1 VRVTDDG
8 AGIERT
14 ELMLALARH
23 ATSKIASL
31 EDLEHVASLGFRGEA
46 LASVAAV
53 SRLTLT
59 SRPPAARHA
68 WRVEATAEVVAE
80 PQPASAPPGTTVDVR
95 DLYFNTPARRKFL
108 RTEGT
113 EFAHC
118 EEVFRR
124 EAMAR
129 PDVAFTLTHNGR
141 LVWRLPPQPLSAR
154 VRELLGEEATAA
166 LMPLDEGS
174 GDLRLRGFVASPA
187 FSRAGRDQQ
196 YLFVNRRFVRDRLLA
211 HAVREAFHDV
221 LHHDR
226 QPAYV
231 LYLEIEPGLVDV
243 NVHPTKIEVRF
254 RDPRAMH
261 QFLFHALSR
270 TLAQTRPGAQV
281 SQPASTYPAAPAR
294 WEPAHAQS
302 AMALTSG
309 EPAALYDLLF
319 GRGRNAASAGTPPQA
334 TQQPVQ
340 TAQAPPLG
348 FALAQLSGVYILAQN
363 AHGLVVV
370 DMHAAHE
377 RIMYEKL
384 KTTLD
389 SERISTQRLLV
400 PASLIVG
407 ALESAAVQEHAA
419 VLERLGFEIAS
430 LSATTVVVRAVPGP
444 LADCDPVGLAR
455 DVLRELTEFGPTR
468 VLTER
473 RDQMLATLA
482 CHAAVRAN
490 RALTLQEMN
499 ALLREME
506 ATERSGQCNHGR
518 PTWTQITLAELD
530 KLFLRGR

>member
-1 VRVTDDG
+1 
-8 AGIERT
+8 
-14 ELMLALARH
+14 
-23 ATSKIASL
+23 
-31 EDLEHVASLGFRGEA
+31 
-46 LASVAAV
+46 
-53 SRLTLT
+53 
-59 SRPPAARHA
+59 
-68 WRVEATAEVVAE
+68 
-80 PQPASAPPGTTVDVR
+80 
-95 DLYFNTPARRKFL
+95 
-108 RTEGT
+108 
-113 EFAHC
+113 
-118 EEVFRR
+118 
-124 EAMAR
+124 
-129 PDVAFTLTHNGR
+129 VAFTLTHNGR
-141 LVWRLPPQPLSAR
+141 LVWRLPPQPLSVR
-154 VRELLGEEATAA
+154 VRELLGEEAAAA
-166 LMPLDEGS
+166 LMALDESS
-174 GDLRLRGFVASPA
+174 GTLRLHGFVASPA
-187 FSRAGRDQQ
+187 FSRASRDQQ

-221 LHHDR
+221 LHHER

-270 TLAQTRPGAQV
+270 TLAQTRAGAQV
-281 SQPASTYPAAPAR
+281 SEPASSHPAAPPR
-294 WEPAHAQS
+294 WQPAQAQT
-302 AMALTSG
+302 AMALTSA
-309 EPAALYDLLF
+309 EPTAFYDLLF
-319 GRGRNAASAGTPPQA
+319 GRGGRDASASAPTQA
-334 TQQPVQ
+334 THQPGP

-384 KTTLD
+384 KAALD
-389 SERISTQRLLV
+389 DERIATQRLLV

-419 VLERLGFEIAS
+419 VLERLGFEMAT
-430 LSATTVVVRAVPGP
+430 LSPTTVVVRAVPGP
-444 LADCDPVGLAR
+444 LADSDPVGLAR
-455 DVLRELTEFGPTR
+455 DVLSELTEFGPTR

-473 RDQMLATLA
+473 RDQMLATMA
-482 CHAAVRAN
+482 CHAAIRAN

-518 PTWTQITLAELD
+518 PTWTQITMAELD